1 MRKIIGVG
9 GMMVLIL
16 VCTLWGLSPAAE
28 EQNEFWSQSFR
39 EFLEKYHVKKET
51 LTEEAFEQWKNN
63 CKGKK
68 VRWKG
73 WIEEICHDYYL
84 NEYRIKIQ
92 THWGISIET
101 NRPEEALS
109 GWRMIAHIPE
119 WRASEVQRLKID
131 QKVGIVAIIEGIH
144 YNYEVVVKNARFLKP
159 QEVGEVE
166 NKLVKSLEFTTIEKG
181 FFSGFTE
188 RKKWIIKT
196 QEQWLKSWNMHTST
210 RIPHPAPPAIDFTK
224 DMILAVF
231 IWQRPS
237 GGFSVEIIRVE
248 KVEDTIVVFFR
259 ETEPSPDAMV
269 TAVLTQPYHI
279 IRIKKTDLPVI
290 FKNVEEENK

>member
-1 MRKIIGVG
+1 MKKVIYVRGAI
-9 GMMVLIL
+9 VLIL
-16 VCTLWGLSPAAE
+16 ACALWSLNSALAG
-28 EQNEFWSQSFR
+28 QNEFWSQSFPD
-39 EFLEKYHVKKET
+39 FLEKYHAKKGT

-101 NRPEEALS
+101 NCPEEALS
-109 GWRMIAHIPE
+109 GWRMIARIPE
-119 WRASEVQRLKID
+119 WRASEVQKLKID
-131 QKVGIVAIIEGIH
+131 QKVRIVAIIEDIH
-144 YNYEVVVKNARFLKP
+144 YNYEVVVKNARLLEA
-159 QEVGEVE
+159 QEVAELE

-181 FFSGFTE
+181 FFSGFTK
-188 RKKWIIKT
+188 RKNWVIKT
-196 QEQWLKSWNMHTST
+196 QEQWLKLWNMHTST
-210 RIPHPAPPAIDFTK
+210 RIPHPPSPVIDFTK
-224 DMILAVF
+224 NMVLAVF
-231 IWQRPS
+231 IGQKPT

-248 KVEDTIVVFFR
+248 KKEDTIVVFFR
-259 ETEPSPDAMV
+259 ETKPSPDAEV

-279 IRIKKTDLPVI
+279 IKIKKTDLPVV
-290 FKNVEEENK
+290 FKNLEEENK